1 MLQEQT
7 RVSDGHK
14 LIMTERN
21 RVELTGVTEVISF
34 DNQQIELETVAGAV
48 TFGGEELRVKRL
60 TLEKGEVELE
70 GHIGEIIYHESR
82 KGKAGNLLSRLF
94 R

>member
-1 MLQEQT
+1 MLQEPN
-7 RVSDGHK
+7 RVTDSHK
-14 LIMTERN
+14 LIMTERKQ
-21 RVELTGVTEVISF
+21 VELTGVTEVISF

-70 GHIGEIIYHESR
+70 GHIREIVYHESR
-82 KGKAGNLLSRLF
+82 KGKAGNMLSRLF